1 MTIGDK
7 LRNLRIMSKK
17 TLKEQSE
24 IFGVSLNSVYRW
36 EHGLTMPKRSV
47 LKRMSEYY
55 EVPLLWLLQE
65 SDDEGMN
72 GNGNGSELYASP
84 ENGSEQKLLKMYRKL
99 PESYKYKILGYVERV
114 YVEALDELGDKISVN
129 NGK

>member
-47 LKRMSEYY
+47 LKKMSEHY

-65 SDDEGMN
+65 SDDENLN
-72 GNGNGSELYASP
+72 GNGNEIYA
-84 ENGSEQKLLKMYRKL
+84 
-99 PESYKYKILGYVERV
+99 RV
-114 YVEALDELGDKISVN
+114 VIKHKGGA
-129 NGK
+129 

>member
-1 MTIGDK
+1 MNTGEK

-47 LKRMSEYY
+47 LKKMAEYY

-65 SDDEGMN
+65 SDDK
-72 GNGNGSELYASP
+72 SLASDDLYLNA
-84 ENGSEQKLLKMYRKL
+84 ENGSEQKLLRMYRKL
-99 PESYKYKILGYVERV
+99 PESHKYKILGYVERV
-114 YVEALDELGDKISVN
+114 YVEVLDELNEKTSGNS
-129 NGK
+129 